1 MTIIIG
7 IDPGSRITGYGV
19 VAMEKAR
26 AVHLTSGCIEIAE
39 LAFEDRLCVIFDAIT
54 AIVREFEPTEAAVEK
69 IFMNRNADSAIKLG
83 QARGAALVA
92 LAKQGLA
99 VHEYSPNQIK
109 QAIVGRG
116 HAEKA
121 QVQHMIKALLSLSS
135 APKADAADALATAMC
150 HGHTQ
155 QGLVAVRSARRA
167 RAGRYS

>member
-54 AIVREFEPTEAAVEK
+54 AIVQEFEPTEAAVEK

>member
-39 LAFEDRLCVIFDAIT
+39 LAFEARLCVIFDAIT